1 MYIVD
6 TRQSYIVCTVLSNP
20 RLIILYCYRPN
31 RVLKTNLRVYRRV
44 PISIYLDKC
53 KLFVV
58 KFQKRIRKNDQTAHV
73 CCLTYTPMSF
83 NKICTTW
90 FSNDVYIIFFLTRRL
105 RSASSVTPSV
115 INQML
120 HSGPRP
126 PTSLGPCWALIFF
139 SSWTYKIYFQIPN
152 QVFY

>member
-73 CCLTYTPMSF
+73 CCLTCTPMSF
-83 NKICTTW
+83 NKICTTR

-105 RSASSVTPSV
+105 RSASHHRWLIKCYTQVPGLPHHWAHV
-115 INQML
+115 
-120 HSGPRP
+120 GP
-126 PTSLGPCWALIFF
+126 LYFF
-139 SSWTYKIYFQIPN
+139 LPEPIKFISKYQTKCFTK
-152 QVFY
+152 